1 MKLLLDESNNKI
13 FKEFIKTC
21 KWIKN
26 ETIKTHEL

>member
-13 FKEFIKTC
+13 FEEFIKTC
-21 KWIKN
+21 KGIKN